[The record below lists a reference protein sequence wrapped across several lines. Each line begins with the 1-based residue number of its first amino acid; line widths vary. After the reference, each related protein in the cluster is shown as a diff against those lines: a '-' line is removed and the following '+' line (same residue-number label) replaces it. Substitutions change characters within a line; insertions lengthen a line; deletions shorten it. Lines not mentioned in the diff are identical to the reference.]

1 MIAWVFCQLRTE
13 KQVSLTDID
22 VLETVLRYTI
32 CLDEIVTI
40 TKDHEIILTWYD
52 GSQSCSCESPVD
64 DAHNLISIQ
73 HLLLKLWSNTW
84 HLSNLAHCN
93 ICIRSTSYYN

>member
-40 TKDHEIILTWYD
+40 TKDHEIILT
-52 GSQSCSCESPVD
+52 
-64 DAHNLISIQ
+64 
-73 HLLLKLWSNTW
+73 
-84 HLSNLAHCN
+84 
-93 ICIRSTSYYN
+93 